1 MKKIFV
7 LLTCFI
13 PMLVLADTVPAG
25 YCQVEVCNRIERF
38 SLDPFSHLKDHLA
51 ETCMVTLVG
60 KDDAVVGK
68 KLSSESRW
76 YQGSTINPT
85 KESVTRVKRIIL
97 CGE

>member
-1 MKKIFV
+1 MF
-7 LLTCFI
+7 T
-13 PMLVLADTVPAG
+13 LADTIPAG

-38 SLDPFSHLKDHLA
+38 SLDPFSHLKDRIG
-51 ETCMVTLVG
+51 ESCVVTLVS
-60 KDDAVVGK
+60 KEDAVADK

-85 KESVTRVKRIIL
+85 KESVTRVKRVIL